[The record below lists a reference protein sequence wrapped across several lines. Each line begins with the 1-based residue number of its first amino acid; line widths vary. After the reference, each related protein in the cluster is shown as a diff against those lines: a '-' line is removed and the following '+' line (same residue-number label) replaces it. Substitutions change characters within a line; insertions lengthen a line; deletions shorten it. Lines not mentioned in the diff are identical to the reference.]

1 MCYIQVS
8 EHLRGQAAGASM
20 RQGRISSVFQEYN
33 KTFMFS
39 FLQMKCVKCIKIRIN
54 CVSKLWCCVTDDVIL
69 CLWTERLDIISTGGG
84 RGGVNKSYNSP
95 IQIEK
100 YNQNQIGFFFF
111 VYKNSEINMIFTKKQ
126 RHIQNKVT
134 VFNIENRTSQKNKK
148 QHESSVTGDDI
159 QTCSRH
165 EN

>member
-1 MCYIQVS
+1 
-8 EHLRGQAAGASM
+8 
-20 RQGRISSVFQEYN
+20 
-33 KTFMFS
+33 
-39 FLQMKCVKCIKIRIN
+39 
-54 CVSKLWCCVTDDVIL
+54 
-69 CLWTERLDIISTGGG
+69 
-84 RGGVNKSYNSP
+84 
-95 IQIEK
+95 
-100 YNQNQIGFFFF
+100 
-111 VYKNSEINMIFTKKQ
+111 MIFTKKQ

>member
-54 CVSKLWCCVTDDVIL
+54 CVSKLWCCVTDDMIL
-69 CLWTERLDIISTGGG
+69 CLWTERLDIISTGGGCVCVSG

-100 YNQNQIGFFFF
+100 YNQNQIVVCFFF
-111 VYKNSEINMIFTKKQ
+111 VYKNSEINMIFTKTKTHTEQ
-126 RHIQNKVT
+126 SNSV
-134 VFNIENRTSQKNKK
+134 
-148 QHESSVTGDDI
+148 QH
-159 QTCSRH
+159 RK
-165 EN
+165 